1 MASQFWASE
10 GAIKPQTSHIQLLA
24 KLFQKGKLFLSTFI
38 RFFYLLLYAF
48 ITLLFPDRSF
58 ATEISINS
66 FFKSKLV
73 TASACK

>member
-38 RFFYLLLYAF
+38 RFYYP
-48 ITLLFPDRSF
+48 I
-58 ATEISINS
+58 ISRQI
-66 FFKSKLV
+66 LRY
-73 TASACK
+73 